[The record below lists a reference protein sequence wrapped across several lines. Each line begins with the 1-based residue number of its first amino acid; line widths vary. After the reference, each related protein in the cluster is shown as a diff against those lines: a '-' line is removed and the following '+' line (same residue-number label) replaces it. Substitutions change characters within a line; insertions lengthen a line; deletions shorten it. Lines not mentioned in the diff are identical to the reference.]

1 MLKKYC
7 SEYNLKTRSHPSC
20 CLTKAIHYCKISKC
34 NLHFCDGCF
43 GRHSSKHDPL
53 PDVTTPR
60 GIVNGTLASGTSS
73 INNSVSTT
81 SMSSIS
87 SLQPPPQVSR
97 PSNSQGNIKRRS
109 NFKHMSI
116 NTMQLENETRTTRQ
130 AAR

>member
-1 MLKKYC
+1 MFKKYC

-60 GIVNGTLASGTSS
+60 GNVSGTLASGSS
-73 INNSVSTT
+73 KLRSVFPKNGAFF
-81 SMSSIS
+81 IS
-87 SLQPPPQVSR
+87 QKNVQPEKKFFHLKSP
-97 PSNSQGNIKRRS
+97 
-109 NFKHMSI
+109 
-116 NTMQLENETRTTRQ
+116 
-130 AAR
+130 